1 MSGEEVKLK
10 VILLGSS
17 GVGKS
22 SLLGRYLG
30 GDQQQQPATHTIGVE
45 FRLQN

>member
-30 GDQQQQPATHTIGVE
+30 GDQQQPATHTIGVE
-45 FRLQN
+45 FRLQY